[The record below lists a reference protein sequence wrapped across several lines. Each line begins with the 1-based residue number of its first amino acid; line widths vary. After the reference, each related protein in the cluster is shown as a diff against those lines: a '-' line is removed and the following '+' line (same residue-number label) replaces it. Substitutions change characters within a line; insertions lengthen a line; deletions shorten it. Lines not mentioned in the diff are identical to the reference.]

1 MSSPA
6 KCHQYP
12 IRVEP
17 SDKSAL
23 EKASRQT
30 GQSINQLVVLCV
42 RQALPGIRAALS
54 RESGRVTNVDPLP
67 AAVSKRLYSEP
78 DDDEDSIRLF
88 MTAQA
93 KSVEE

>member
-1 MSSPA
+1 MSSPSRF
-6 KCHQYP
+6 HQYP

-42 RQALPGIRAALS
+42 RQALPYVRAALS
-54 RESGRVTNVDPLP
+54 KDTGRITNVDPLP
-67 AAVSKRLYSEP
+67 PAISKRLYSEP
-78 DDDEDSIRLF
+78 DDDEESIRLF
-88 MTAQA
+88 MNAQA
-93 KSVEE
+93 KCVEE